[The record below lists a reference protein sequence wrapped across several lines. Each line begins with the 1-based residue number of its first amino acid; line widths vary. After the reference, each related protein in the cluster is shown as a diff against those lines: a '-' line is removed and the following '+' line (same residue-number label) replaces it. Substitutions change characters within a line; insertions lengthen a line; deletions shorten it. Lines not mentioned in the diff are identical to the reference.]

1 MQPKDEKIALY
12 SKLIEGCIDN
22 RRDAQYELYNLLSG
36 KMFAVCLR
44 YARNREAAEDLLQEG
59 FVKVFNNI
67 EKFRSEG
74 SFEGWVRRIIVN
86 TAIEHYRKSTKM
98 YSIINVEE
106 VEMDV
111 PWTDN
116 GDVLQLE
123 DLTNLIN
130 KLSPGYRT
138 IFNMYVVEGY
148 SHKEIGEM
156 LEISEGTSK
165 SQLARAR
172 YILMEMVKKAEVVKI
187 ENKSEAIAK

>member
-1 MQPKDEKIALY
+1 MQPKDDKIALY

-148 SHKEIGEM
+148 SHKEISDILGITE
-156 LEISEGTSK
+156 STSRSNLVK
-165 SQLARAR
+165 ARQKLR
-172 YILMEMVKKAEVVKI
+172 ELLNVDHGK
-187 ENKSEAIAK
+187 